1 MSKSEFYLAQAN
13 IGRMRWLFVAL
24 LIGTPAW
31 AQEPQGVSPYVGLE
45 TREIK
50 ALGLDEIAAYEN
62 GDGMRYALAAELN
75 HYPGPKHVLEL
86 SDDLE
91 LSTEQRK
98 RVEQVFEAMRGN
110 ARDLGVEI
118 VAAERELDVAFANG
132 TIDDDQLQ
140 QRTAAIAALQGEL
153 RAAHLAAHLTTRT
166 VLTPEQVE
174 RYDALRGYTGGH
186 DPAHHQPGGDAR

>member
-1 MSKSEFYLAQAN
+1 MWVVGMSA
-13 IGRMRWLFVAL
+13 RWLLVAV
-24 LIGTPAW
+24 LIGTPVW
-31 AQEPQGVSPYVGLE
+31 AQEPEGVSPYVGLE
-45 TREIK
+45 TRKIK
-50 ALGLDEIAAYEN
+50 ALGPDEIAAYEN

-91 LSTEQRK
+91 LSVEQRGS
-98 RVEQVFEAMRGN
+98 VEQIFETMRGK

-118 VAAERELDVAFANG
+118 VAAERELDAAFATA

-174 RYDALRGYTGGH
+174 RYDALRGYAGGH
-186 DPAHHQPGGDAR
+186 DPTRHHPSR

>member
-1 MSKSEFYLAQAN
+1 MWVVGVNA
-13 IGRMRWLFVAL
+13 RWLLIAL
-24 LIGTPAW
+24 LIGTPVW
-31 AQEPQGVSPYVGLE
+31 AQEPEGVSPYVGFE

-50 ALGLDEIAAYEN
+50 ALGSDEIAAYQN

-91 LSTEQRK
+91 LSVEQKR
-98 RVEQVFEAMRGN
+98 RVEQIFEAMRGN

-118 VAAERELDVAFANG
+118 VAAERELDVAFVSG

-140 QRTAAIAALQGEL
+140 RQTATIAELQGRL
-153 RAAHLAAHLTTRT
+153 RATHLAAHLTTRD
-166 VLTPEQVE
+166 VLTPQQIE
-174 RYDALRGYTGGH
+174 RYDELRGYAGEH
-186 DPAHHQPGGDAR
+186 DPARHHSSR

>member
-1 MSKSEFYLAQAN
+1 MWVVGVSA
-13 IGRMRWLFVAL
+13 RWLLIAL
-24 LIGTPAW
+24 LIGTPVW
-31 AQEPQGVSPYVGLE
+31 AQEPEGVSPYVGFE

-50 ALGLDEIAAYEN
+50 ALGSDEIAAYQN

-91 LSTEQRK
+91 LSVEQK
-98 RVEQVFEAMRGN
+98 GRVEQIFEAMRGN

-118 VAAERELDVAFANG
+118 VAAERELDVAFVSG

-140 QRTAAIAALQGEL
+140 RQTATIAELQGRL
-153 RAAHLAAHLTTRT
+153 RATHLAAHLTTRD
-166 VLTPEQVE
+166 VLTPQQIE
-174 RYDALRGYTGGH
+174 RYDELRGYAGEH
-186 DPAHHQPGGDAR
+186 DPARHHSSR

>member
-1 MSKSEFYLAQAN
+1 MFKSRFQFAQSAL
-13 IGRMRWLFVAL
+13 WLLVVL

-31 AQEPQGVSPYVGLE
+31 TQEPEGVSPYVGLE

-50 ALGLDEIAAYEN
+50 ALGPDEIAAYEN

-86 SDDLE
+86 SDELE

-98 RVEQVFEAMRGN
+98 RVEQAFEAMRGN

-118 VAAERELDVAFANG
+118 VAAERELDVAFASG
-132 TIDDDQLQ
+132 TIDDDQLRRQ
-140 QRTAAIAALQGEL
+140 TAAIATLQGRL
-153 RAAHLAAHLTTRT
+153 RATHLAAHLTMRA

-174 RYDALRGYTGGH
+174 RYDELRGYAGEH
-186 DPAHHQPGGDAR
+186 DPARHHPSQ